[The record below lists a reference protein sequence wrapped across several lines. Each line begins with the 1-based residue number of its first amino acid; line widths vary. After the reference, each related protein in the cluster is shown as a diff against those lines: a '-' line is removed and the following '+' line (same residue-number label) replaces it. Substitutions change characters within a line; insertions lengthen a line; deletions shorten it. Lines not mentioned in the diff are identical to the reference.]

1 MDCYEMGDTLHG
13 SKIYAEAR
21 KVDGPRVIVK
31 TGRHRAQS
39 ITLIENAKAVI
50 VKKLKYA
57 HKDED
62 NSEKIPDGAN
72 TML

>member
-1 MDCYEMGDTLHG
+1 MGDTLHG
-13 SKIYAEAR
+13 SKIYAEGR

-50 VKKLKYA
+50 IRKLKYVY
-57 HKDED
+57 KEED
-62 NSEKIPDGAN
+62 NSENNP
-72 TML
+72 

>member
-1 MDCYEMGDTLHG
+1 MDRYEIGDALHG

-39 ITLIENAKAVI
+39 VTLIENAKAVI
-50 VKKLKYA
+50 VKKLKYVN
-57 HKDED
+57 KDET
-62 NSEKIPDGAN
+62 K
-72 TML
+72 

>member
-1 MDCYEMGDTLHG
+1 VECYEIGDTLHG
-13 SKIYAEAR
+13 SRIYAESR

-50 VKKLKYA
+50 VKKLKYVY
-57 HKDED
+57 KD
-62 NSEKIPDGAN
+62 
-72 TML
+72 

>member
-1 MDCYEMGDTLHG
+1 VDCYEMGDALYG
-13 SKIYAEAR
+13 AKIHAEAR
-21 KVDGPRVIVK
+21 KVSGPRVIVK
-31 TGRHRAQS
+31 TGRHKAQS

-62 NSEKIPDGAN
+62 D
-72 TML
+72 